1 MRLPCDA
8 ALVLI
13 DLQLAIDDSR
23 WGPRNNPGA
32 EAAIASLLAAWR
44 EQGLPVIHIR
54 HDSSEP
60 DSPYRPGGPGHPFK
74 PEAAP
79 LPGETIVGK
88 STNSAFIAGD
98 LERALDALGATTL
111 VIAGVLTNNSL
122 EASVRHGGNLGYRIF
137 VVADACWTVD
147 KRDLTGKLWPARDVH
162 DLSLANM
169 QGEYAWIVSCE
180 MAVKAAASATMR
192 RQRDQQRLARQA
204 PG

>member
-23 WGPRNNPGA
+23 WGRRNNPGA
-32 EAAIASLLAAWR
+32 EAAIAGLLAAWR
-44 EQGLPVIHIR
+44 GQKMPIVHIR
-54 HDSSEP
+54 HDSTEP
-60 DSPYRPGGPGHPFK
+60 DSPYRPGGAAHAFK

-79 LPGETIVGK
+79 LAGEIIIGK
-88 STNSAFIAGD
+88 STNSAFIAPD
-98 LERALDALGATTL
+98 LERALDEIGATTL
-111 VIAGVLTNNSL
+111 VMCGVLTNNSL

-137 VVADACWTVD
+137 VVGDACWTVD
-147 KRDLTGKLWPARDVH
+147 KRDLTGRLWPAQDVH

-169 QGEYAWIVSCE
+169 QGEYAQIVSC
-180 MAVKAAASATMR
+180 ATALGAAASATL
-192 RQRDQQRLARQA
+192 RQRRDRRRGAIQA

>member
-13 DLQLAIDDSR
+13 DLQRAIDDPC

-44 EQGLPVIHIR
+44 GQNLPVIHVR
-54 HDSSEP
+54 HDSTEP
-60 DSPYRPGGPGHPFK
+60 GSPYAPGGAGHTFK

-79 LPGETIVGK
+79 LVGEIVIGK
-88 STNSAFIAGD
+88 ATNSAFIAPD
-98 LERALDALGATTL
+98 LERALDAIGATTL
-111 VIAGVLTNNSL
+111 VMCGVLTNNSL
-122 EASVRHGGNLGYRIF
+122 EASVRHGANLGYRIF
-137 VVADACWTVD
+137 VVADACWAVD
-147 KRDLTGKLWPARDVH
+147 KHDLNGKLWPAQDVH

-169 QGEYAWIVSCE
+169 RGEYAQIVSSE
-180 MAVKAAASATMR
+180 MACRAASTATL
-192 RQRDQQRLARQA
+192 RQRRASQRSARQA

>member
-13 DLQLAIDDSR
+13 DLQRAIDDPC

-44 EQGLPVIHIR
+44 GQNLPVIHVR
-54 HDSSEP
+54 HDSTEP
-60 DSPYRPGGPGHPFK
+60 GSPYAPGGAGHTFK

-79 LPGETIVGK
+79 LVGEIVIGK
-88 STNSAFIAGD
+88 ATNSAFIAPD
-98 LERALDALGATTL
+98 LERALDAIGATTL
-111 VIAGVLTNNSL
+111 VMCGVLTNNSL
-122 EASVRHGGNLGYRIF
+122 EASVRHGANLGYRIF
-137 VVADACWTVD
+137 VVADACWAVD
-147 KRDLTGKLWPARDVH
+147 KHDLNGKLWPAQDVH

-169 QGEYAWIVSCE
+169 HGEYARIVSSE
-180 MAVKAAASATMR
+180 MACKAAATATL
-192 RQRDQQRLARQA
+192 RQRRDSQRQARQA

>member
-13 DLQLAIDDSR
+13 DLQIAIDDPR

-44 EQGLPVIHIR
+44 AEGLPVIHIR
-54 HDSSEP
+54 HDSTQA
-60 DSPYRPGGPGHPFK
+60 DSPYRPDRPGHAFK

-79 LPGETIVGK
+79 LPGEIVIGK
-88 STNSAFIAGD
+88 AATSAFIAPD
-98 LERALDALGATTL
+98 LERALDAIGATTL
-111 VIAGVLTNNSL
+111 VMAGVLTNNSL

-137 VVADACWTVD
+137 VVADACWAVD
-147 KRDLTGKLWPARDVH
+147 KSDLNGKLWPAQDAH
-162 DLSLANM
+162 DLSLANLR
-169 QGEYAWIVSCE
+169 GEYAQIVSCE
-180 MAVKAAASATMR
+180 MACRAAATATL
-192 RQRDQQRLARQA
+192 RQRRERQRSTRQA